1 MPSKRSAFGD
11 LDSRRRRAHTKSR
24 HGCRNCKLRR
34 IKCDEQQPQ
43 CKKCASFGVL
53 CNYSSA
59 QGSDLQPAWQE
70 AQMKTNELSFGQAV
84 FSSKPQILE
93 LSTFSVITVGRGH
106 GSFTMD
112 QESLAR
118 LNRFQTRTVYSFGTE
133 SALNIYQNDVVQ
145 LALEHP
151 FLMHVILAITA
162 IHDRHLLPAPKNA
175 TRSLTEVYH
184 GAKGAAL
191 LAEKLSRPIVYAD
204 RDALWST
211 AAMIGVATM
220 TSIEASDPMTAWP
233 MKPFESTDL
242 GWLSLSAGKE
252 AIWRVTNP
260 LRPDS
265 IFYRMADDYR
275 AIRNPPRIREIT
287 DIPNEFV
294 DLCSL
299 DGPTPL
305 EQNPYYITVSLV
317 ADLLEFESSSNR
329 TKDSLPR
336 YVSFLGIMPSDF
348 RSLLYSKDPRA
359 LLLFAYWYS
368 FVDASRWW
376 IARRAW
382 LECQSICLYLDRY
395 HASDSKIQALLERP
409 KRRCGLMD

>member
-1 MPSKRSAFGD
+1 MSSKRSAFGD
-11 LDSRRRRAHTKSR
+11 MDSRRRRAHTKSR

-43 CKKCASFGVL
+43 CQKCASFGVL

-70 AQMKTNELSFGQAV
+70 AQMKTNEPSFKQAV
-84 FSSKPQILE
+84 FSFKPQILE
-93 LSTFSVITVGRGH
+93 LSNFSVITVGSGYS
-106 GSFTMD
+106 SFTMD

-118 LNRFQTRTVYSFGTE
+118 LNRFQTRTVYSFGTK

-151 FLMHVILAITA
+151 FLMHVILAVTA
-162 IHDRHLLPAPKNA
+162 IHDRHLLPAPKNG
-175 TRSLTEVYH
+175 TRSLTEIYH
-184 GAKGAAL
+184 GAQGAAL
-191 LAEKLSRPIVYAD
+191 LAEKLSRPIAYAD

-220 TSIEASDPMTAWP
+220 TSIEASNPMEAWP

-242 GWLSLSAGKE
+242 GWLSLTKGKE
-252 AIWRVTNP
+252 AVWRATNP

-275 AIRNPPRIREIT
+275 AHRNPPRLREIA
-287 DIPNEFV
+287 DIPYDFV
-294 DLCSL
+294 HLCSL
-299 DGPTPL
+299 DGRTPL
-305 EQNPYYITVSLV
+305 EQNPYYTAVSLL
-317 ADLLEFESSSNR
+317 ADFIELESSSR
-329 TKDSLPR
+329 STEESLPR
-336 YVSFLGIMPSDF
+336 FVSFLGIMTSDF

-382 LECQSICLYLDRY
+382 IECQSICFYLDRY